1 MTAFV
6 PFVQKCLDNK
16 GGSIHASDLPPTP
29 FYAGTG
35 PALCSI
41 AAYAPAGNTYAA
53 YSDEAITEKQA
64 KGTKNQKVRHKY
76 KLLPAANTF
85 AQELDLFTG
94 MGYGLSG

>member
-1 MTAFV
+1 MPASRAAAQAGISSAASWMTR
-6 PFVQKCLDNK
+6 KEN
-16 GGSIHASDLPPTP
+16 
-29 FYAGTG
+29 
-35 PALCSI
+35 ALCSI

-76 KLLPAANTF
+76 KLLPAAKTF